1 MDNKISYTQARQ
13 KLKSTLDD
21 VANNK
26 TVITIARRNGE
37 DVVLLAADQYTAMAE
52 TLYLLVNPKNA
63 KHLVNS
69 IKDANA
75 GRIVAVDFDKP

>member
-1 MDNKISYTQARQ
+1 MDNKISYTQARA
-13 KLKSTLDD
+13 KLKATLDD

-52 TLYLLVNPKNA
+52 TLYLLANPRNA
-63 KHLVNS
+63 KHLANS
-69 IKDANA
+69 IKDAKA
-75 GRIVAVDFDKP
+75 GRIVAVDFDK